1 VSLDFLFRT
10 DEFGALVR
18 AVASGD
24 RPLAVHG
31 VIEPAKAYVL
41 ACLARTAGRPVVFIR
56 AESAPLAP
64 VEQECRFF
72 TSRLAPDAGLATLP
86 PLADNPYFEVPPA
99 LDRASSRMKL
109 FRRLLATPPS
119 IIVTNLGGLLK
130 PVPVPEDL
138 AGLFLSLEVGA
149 EADHDLLLET
159 LARYGYAK
167 EDLIASPGEY
177 AWRGGIVDVF
187 SPWEINPFRVEFD
200 GSRVVSLREF
210 DISSQRSLK
219 KIERLTI
226 PGLREFPASPEFL
239 DRWVAAARKRAK
251 GAGRDLEAKI
261 AAVERGDFG
270 PSFAALALLLSDRF
284 APVTEYLRDPVFVVD
299 NPEAVDCEWGA
310 LVEELRGQYADLL
323 ADGVFALPPEEI
335 FPPRLLQRVRKEAV
349 RFEEL
354 GAPARK
360 KVFSFSFQPVPR
372 FDNKI
377 PFFLQ
382 YLKKLQAERD
392 LCSIYLSNTGT
403 RQRLATL
410 LRESDIPVLETESPL
425 AVPPRSEVAL
435 LLGALP
441 GGFSYPKEKL
451 DFFAEK
457 DIFTEEKVIV
467 NRASRRPFFSQ
478 FQDLQAGDYV
488 VHADYGIGIFRG
500 LQRLEV
506 EGKGREFI
514 ELHYRDG
521 DKLLVPVEDLNL
533 VQKFSKAGPGLAT
546 APGGAGEAGR
556 TGTGKLGPELPAL
569 DKLGANTWEKTRTRA
584 KRAVEAVAKEL
595 VELYARRRAMKGHPF
610 SPGGE
615 WEEDFGKTFEYEET
629 EDQRRS
635 FREIRDDME
644 AERSMDRLL
653 CGDVGYGKTEVA
665 MRAAFKAVMDG
676 KQAVILCPT
685 TVLASQHLKTFRDRM
700 VLFPVRV
707 EALTRLQSARQQK
720 AVVADCRKGFVDI
733 LIGTHRL
740 LSKDVGFKDLGLL
753 VIDEEQRFGVG
764 HKERIKQFKATIDV
778 LTLTATPIPRTL
790 NMSLSGLRDIS
801 LIETPPR
808 DRLAV
813 HTVVTP
819 FNAKLIASAVRQEI
833 GRGGQ
838 VYFIHNRIEDIDK
851 VAELITKLVPQARV
865 VAIHGRMGGATLEKR
880 MLDFVDRKYDVLVS
894 TTIVENGID
903 IPLVNTLI
911 VDRAD
916 LYGLAQLYQLR
927 GRVGRSSRQAYAY
940 FLVPPYLELTPL
952 ARERLKALKEFSELG
967 SGFRLAARD
976 LEIRGAGNL
985 LGHRQHGTMEA
996 VGFEYYMQLLD
1007 QAVRELKGEPVE
1019 EENPEIHLKVDIRV
1033 PEAYLPQVN
1042 LRLNL
1047 YKRLA
1052 SIEDLAEIDRIR
1064 EEVRDRFG
1072 PLPDPIENLLR
1083 YGALKH
1089 LAKRLRIRSI
1099 DRSEH
1104 RVVFRFRPQTPVDG
1118 SRVTSLLR
1126 RYAGSL
1132 SPEGVM
1138 SLAFRGTTERALLD
1152 ETVGVL
1158 MELSN

>member
-1 VSLDFLFRT
+1 VSLDFLLRT
-10 DEFGALVR
+10 GEFKALAA
-18 AVASGD
+18 AVALPD
-24 RPLAVHG
+24 RPLSVHG
-31 VIEPAKAYVL
+31 AIEPAKPYVL
-41 ACLARTAGRPVVFIR
+41 ACLAKTVGRPIVFVR
-56 AESAPLAP
+56 PESAPLAP
-64 VEQECRFF
+64 LEHDCRFF
-72 TSRLAPDAGLATLP
+72 LSRLAPELAVATLA
-86 PLADNPYFEVPPA
+86 PLSENPYFEVPPA
-99 LDRASSRMKL
+99 LDAVSSRMKL
-109 FRRLLATPPS
+109 FRRLLGSPPAV
-119 IIVTNLGGLLK
+119 IVTSLGGLLK
-130 PVPVPEDL
+130 PVPAPADL
-138 AGLFLSLEVGA
+138 DRLFVTLETGG
-149 EADHDLLLET
+149 EADHDALLET
-159 LARYGYAK
+159 LARFGYAK

-187 SPWEINPFRVEFD
+187 SPWEANPFRIEFD
-200 GSRVVSLREF
+200 GSRIASLREF

-219 KIERLTI
+219 RLERLTV
-226 PGLREFPASPEFL
+226 PGLREFPATPDFL
-239 DRWVAAARKRAK
+239 DGWKAAARRRSK
-251 GAGRDLEAKI
+251 GVGRDLEARI

-270 PSFAALALLLSDRF
+270 PSFSAQALILGGHFVPLADH
-284 APVTEYLRDPVFVVD
+284 LRDPVFVLD
-299 NPEAVDCEWGA
+299 NPEALDCEWDA
-310 LVEELRGQYADLL
+310 HLDELRDQYADLL
-323 ADGVFALPPEEI
+323 TQGVFAVPPDEV

-354 GAPARK
+354 GAPAPRK
-360 KVFSFSFQPVPR
+360 RSPSFSLAFQPVPR
-372 FDNKI
+372 FENRI

-382 YLKKLQAERD
+382 YLKKLQAESD
-392 LCSIYLSNTGT
+392 LASIFLSNAAT

-410 LRESDIPVLETESPL
+410 LHESDIPVLETDSPF
-425 AVPPRSEVAL
+425 AVPPRNEAVL
-435 LLGALP
+435 LVGALP

-451 DFFAEK
+451 HLFAEK

-467 NRASRRPFFSQ
+467 SRATRRPFFSQ
-478 FQDLQAGDYV
+478 FQDLRAGDYV
-488 VHADYGIGIFRG
+488 VHTDYGIGVFQG
-500 LQRLEV
+500 LRRVEV
-506 EGKGREFI
+506 EGRGREFI
-514 ELHYRDG
+514 ELRYRDG

-533 VQKFSKAGPGLAT
+533 VQKFAKA
-546 APGGAGEAGR
+546 
-556 TGTGKLGPELPAL
+556 GPELPPL
-569 DKLGANTWEKTRTRA
+569 DKLGTNTWEKTRTRA

-595 VELYARRRAMKGHPF
+595 VELYAKRKAVKGHAF
-610 SPGGE
+610 ASGGE
-615 WEEDFGKTFEYEET
+615 WDEEFGQTFEYEET
-629 EDQRRS
+629 DDQIRS
-635 FREIRDDME
+635 IREIRTDME
-644 AERSMDRLL
+644 SETSMDRLL

-676 KQAVILCPT
+676 KQVAVLCPT
-685 TVLASQHLKTFRDRM
+685 TVLASQHLKTFRARM
-700 VLFPVRV
+700 ALFPVRI
-707 EALTRLQSARQQK
+707 EALTRLESPREQK
-720 AVVADCRKGFVDI
+720 AVVEDCRKGLVDI
-733 LIGTHRL
+733 LVGTHRL

-753 VIDEEQRFGVG
+753 VVDEEQRFGVS
-764 HKERIKQFKATIDV
+764 HKEKIKQLKATIDV

-790 NMSLSGLRDIS
+790 NMSLSGLRNIS

-819 FNAKLIASAVRQEI
+819 FNAKLIGAAVRQEI

-838 VYFIHNRIEDIDK
+838 VYVIHNRIEDIDK
-851 VAELITKLVPQARV
+851 VAELVEKLVPQARV
-865 VAIHGRMGGATLEKR
+865 VTVHGQMTGAALEKH

-894 TTIVENGID
+894 TTIIENGID

-1007 QAVRELKGEPVE
+1007 QAIRGLKGEPAE
-1019 EENPEIHLKVDIRV
+1019 EENPEINLKVDIRV
-1033 PEAYLPQVN
+1033 PEDYLPQVN

-1052 SIEDLAEIDRIR
+1052 SVEDLGEIDRVR

-1072 PLPDPIENLLR
+1072 PPPETIENLLR

-1089 LAKRLRIRSI
+1089 LAKKLRLRSI
-1099 DRSEH
+1099 DRTEH
-1104 RVVFRFRPQTPVDG
+1104 RVVFKFRPETAVDW
-1118 SRVTSLLR
+1118 SRVTPLLKR
-1126 RYAGSL
+1126 CSGSL
-1132 SPEGVM
+1132 TPEGVM

-1158 MELSN
+1158 MELSK

>member
-1 VSLDFLFRT
+1 VSLDFLLRA
-10 DEFGALVR
+10 DEFKALAS
-18 AVASGD
+18 AVASPE
-24 RPLAVHG
+24 RPLSVRGA
-31 VIEPAKAYVL
+31 IEPAKPYLL

-64 VEQECRFF
+64 LERDCRFF
-72 TSRLAPDAGLATLP
+72 LSRLVPEAGLATLA
-86 PLADNPYFEVPPA
+86 PLSDNPYFEVPPS
-99 LDRASSRMKL
+99 LDAASSRMKL
-109 FRRLLATPPS
+109 FRRLLIAPPS
-119 IIVTNLGGLLK
+119 IVVTSLGGLLK
-130 PVPVPEDL
+130 PVPCPGDM
-138 AGLFLSLEVGA
+138 GRLFLTLEAGG
-149 EADHDLLLET
+149 EADHDALLET
-159 LARYGYAK
+159 LSRYGYAR

-187 SPWEINPFRVEFD
+187 SPWEANPFRVEFD
-200 GSRVVSLREF
+200 GSRLLSLREF
-210 DISSQRSLK
+210 DISTQRSLK
-219 KIERLTI
+219 RIERLTV
-226 PGLREFPASPEFL
+226 PGLREFPATPEFL
-239 DRWVAAARKRAK
+239 GPWTAAARKRAK
-251 GAGRDLEAKI
+251 GVSRDLESKT

-270 PSFAALALLLSDRF
+270 PSFSAHALLLGDRF
-284 APVTEYLRDPVFVVD
+284 VPVTDYLRDPVFVVD
-299 NPEAVDCEWGA
+299 NPEAVDAEWDA
-310 LVEELRGQYADLL
+310 HLEELRGQYADLIVE
-323 ADGVFALPPEEI
+323 GVFALPPDDI
-335 FPPRLLQRVRKEAV
+335 FSPRLLQRVRREAV
-349 RFEEL
+349 RLEGL
-354 GAPARK
+354 GAPPARK
-360 KVFSFSFQPVPR
+360 KAFSFSFQPVPR
-372 FDNKI
+372 FENRI

-382 YLKKLQAERD
+382 YLKKLQAESD
-392 LCSIYLSNTGT
+392 LCSIYLLNAGT

-410 LRESDIPVLETESPL
+410 LRESDIPVLETDSPF
-425 AVPPRSEVAL
+425 AVAPRSEVAL
-435 LLGALP
+435 LVGPLP

-451 DFFAEK
+451 DFFSEK

-467 NRASRRPFFSQ
+467 SRASHRPFFSQ
-478 FQDLQAGDYV
+478 FQDLRAGDYV
-488 VHADYGIGIFRG
+488 VHGDYGIGVFRG
-500 LQRLEV
+500 LRRVEV

-521 DKLLVPVEDLNL
+521 DKLLVPVEDLNF
-533 VQKFSKAGPGLAT
+533 VQKFS
-546 APGGAGEAGR
+546 R
-556 TGTGKLGPELPAL
+556 SGPETPPL
-569 DKLGANTWEKTRTRA
+569 DKLGTNTWEKTRTRA
-584 KRAVEAVAKEL
+584 RKAVEAVAKDL
-595 VELYARRRAMKGHPF
+595 VELYARRKAVKGHAF

-615 WEEDFGKTFEYEET
+615 WDEEFGKTFEYEET
-629 EDQRRS
+629 DDQLRS
-635 FREIRDDME
+635 IQEIRRDME
-644 AERSMDRLL
+644 AETSMDRLL

-665 MRAAFKAVMDG
+665 MRAAFNAVMDG
-676 KQAVILCPT
+676 KQVAVLCPT

-707 EALTRLQSARQQK
+707 EALTRLQNAREQK
-720 AVVADCRKGFVDI
+720 AVVEDCRRGFVDI

-764 HKERIKQFKATIDV
+764 HKEKIKQLKATIDV

-819 FNAKLIASAVRQEI
+819 FNAKLIAAAVRQEL

-838 VYFIHNRIEDIDK
+838 VYVIHNRIEDIDK
-851 VAELITKLVPQARV
+851 VAELVTKLAPQARV
-865 VAIHGRMGGATLEKR
+865 VAVHGRMSGPVLEKR
-880 MLDFVDRKYDVLVS
+880 MIDFVQRKYDVLVS

-927 GRVGRSSRQAYAY
+927 GRVGRSARQAYAY

-1007 QAVRELKGEPVE
+1007 QAIRGLKGEPLE
-1019 EENPEIHLKVDIRV
+1019 EENPEINLKVDIRV
-1033 PEAYLPQVN
+1033 PEDYLPQVN

-1052 SIEDLAEIDRIR
+1052 SVEDLGEIDRVR
-1064 EEVRDRFG
+1064 EEIADRFG
-1072 PLPDPIENLLR
+1072 PVPEPIESLLR
-1083 YGALKH
+1083 YSTIKH
-1089 LAKRLRIRSI
+1089 LARKLRVRSV
-1099 DRSEH
+1099 DRTEH
-1104 RVVFRFRPQTPVDG
+1104 RIVFRFRPDTPVDW
-1118 SRVTSLLR
+1118 SRVTPLLKR
-1126 RYAGSL
+1126 HSGSL
-1132 SPEGVM
+1132 SPDGVM

-1158 MELSN
+1158 MELTV

>member
-10 DEFGALVR
+10 DEFKAL
-18 AVASGD
+18 AAAAASPE
-24 RPLAVHG
+24 RPISVHG
-31 VIEPAKAYVL
+31 VIEPAKPCLL
-41 ACLARTAGRPVVFIR
+41 ACLAKTAGRTIVFVR
-56 AESAPLAP
+56 PESSPLAQA
-64 VEQECRFF
+64 EHDCRFYL
-72 TSRLAPDAGLATLP
+72 SRLAPDASLATLP
-86 PLADNPYFEVPPA
+86 PLSENPYFEVPPS
-99 LDRASSRMKL
+99 LDAASSRMRL
-109 FRRLLATPPS
+109 FRRLLGVPPAVV
-119 IIVTNLGGLLK
+119 VTSLGGLLK
-130 PVPVPEDL
+130 PVPAPADL
-138 AGLFLSLEVGA
+138 ARLFVTLEAGG
-149 EADHDLLLET
+149 EADRDALLEA
-159 LARYGYAK
+159 LSRFGYAK
-167 EDLIASPGEY
+167 EDLIASPGEF

-187 SPWEINPFRVEFD
+187 SPWEANPFRIEFD
-200 GSRVVSLREF
+200 GSRVASLREF
-210 DISSQRSLK
+210 DISNQRSLK
-219 KIERLTI
+219 RLERLTV
-226 PGLREFPASPEFL
+226 PGLREFPATPDFL
-239 DRWVAAARKRAK
+239 DAWKAAARKRFK
-251 GAGRDLEAKI
+251 GAVRDLEARL
-261 AAVERGDFG
+261 AAFERGDFG
-270 PSFAALALLLSDRF
+270 PSFSAQALLLADRF
-284 APVTEYLRDPVFVVD
+284 VPLTDYLRDPIFVVD
-299 NPEAVDCEWGA
+299 GPEAVDGEWDA
-310 LVEELRGQYADLL
+310 HVEELRGQCADLL
-323 ADGVFALPPEEI
+323 AEGASALPPELI
-335 FPPRLLQRVRKEAV
+335 FPPRLLQRVRREAV
-349 RFEEL
+349 RLEDL
-354 GAPARK
+354 GAPKSRK
-360 KVFSFSFQPVPR
+360 GSVSVSLPFQPVPR
-372 FDNKI
+372 FDNRI

-382 YLKKLQAERD
+382 YLKKLRSESD
-392 LCSIYLSNTGT
+392 LSFIFLSNAAT

-410 LRESDIPVLETESPL
+410 LRESDVPVIETDSHL

-435 LLGALP
+435 LVGGLP
-441 GGFSYPKEKL
+441 AGFSYPKEKL
-451 DFFAEK
+451 NFFAEK

-467 NRASRRPFFSQ
+467 SRASRRPFFSQ
-478 FQDLQAGDYV
+478 FQDLRAGDHV
-488 VHADYGIGIFRG
+488 VHADYGIGVFRG
-500 LQRLEV
+500 LQRVEV

-533 VQKFSKAGPGLAT
+533 VQKFAKA
-546 APGGAGEAGR
+546 
-556 TGTGKLGPELPAL
+556 GPELPPL
-569 DKLGANTWEKTRTRA
+569 DKLGTNTWEKTRTRA
-584 KRAVEAVAKEL
+584 KKAVEAVAKEL
-595 VELYARRRAMKGHPF
+595 VELYAKRKAVKGHAF
-610 SPGGE
+610 ASGGE
-615 WEEDFGKTFEYEET
+615 WDEEFGKTFEYEET
-629 EDQRRS
+629 DDQHRS
-635 FREIRDDME
+635 IREIRADME
-644 AERSMDRLL
+644 AETSMERLL

-676 KQAVILCPT
+676 KQVAVLCPT

-700 VLFPVRV
+700 VLFPVRI
-707 EALTRLQSARQQK
+707 EALTRLQTPREQK
-720 AVVADCRKGFVDI
+720 AVVEDCRRGFVDI

-753 VIDEEQRFGVG
+753 VVDEEQRFGVT

-790 NMSLSGLRDIS
+790 NLSLSGLRDIS

-819 FNAKLIASAVRQEI
+819 FNAKLIAAAVRQEL

-851 VAELITKLVPQARV
+851 VAELIVKLAPQARV
-865 VAIHGRMGGATLEKR
+865 VAVHGRMTGSALEKR
-880 MLDFVDRKYDVLVS
+880 MIEFVEHKHDVLVS

-903 IPLVNTLI
+903 IPLVNTLL

-927 GRVGRSSRQAYAY
+927 GRVGRSARQAYAY

-1007 QAVRELKGEPVE
+1007 QAIRSLKGEPVE
-1019 EENPEIHLKVDIRV
+1019 DENPEINLKVDIRV
-1033 PEAYLPQVN
+1033 PEDYLPQVN

-1052 SIEDLAEIDRIR
+1052 SIEDLGEIDRVRDEI
-1064 EEVRDRFG
+1064 RDRFG
-1072 PLPDPIENLLR
+1072 PPPDTIENLLR

-1099 DRSEH
+1099 DRTE
-1104 RVVFRFRPQTPVDG
+1104 RRIVFKFRPETPVDW
-1118 SRVTSLLR
+1118 SRVTPLLKR
-1126 RYAGSL
+1126 HSGSL

-1138 SLAFRGTTERALLD
+1138 SLAFRGTTERDLLD
-1152 ETVGVL
+1152 ETAGVL
-1158 MELSN
+1158 MELSK

>member
-1 VSLDFLFRT
+1 VSLDFLLRT
-10 DEFGALVR
+10 PEFGDLSR
-18 AVASGD
+18 AVASPD

-41 ACLARTAGRPVVFIR
+41 ACLAKTAGRPIVFVR
-56 AESAPLAP
+56 AESAPLAQA
-64 VEQECRFF
+64 EQDCRFF
-72 TSRLAPDAGLATLP
+72 LSRLAPDARLATLA
-86 PLADNPYFEVPPA
+86 PLSDNPYFEVPPA
-99 LDRASSRMKL
+99 LDAVSSRMKL
-109 FRRLLATPPS
+109 FRRLLGAPPA
-119 IIVTNLGGLLK
+119 IIVTSLGGLLK
-130 PVPVPEDL
+130 PVPAPADMSR
-138 AGLFLSLEVGA
+138 LFLALEVGG
-149 EADHDLLLET
+149 EADHDDLLET
-159 LARYGYAK
+159 LARYGYAR
-167 EDLIASPGEY
+167 EDLIASPGEF

-187 SPWEINPFRVEFD
+187 SPWETNPFRIELD
-200 GSRVVSLREF
+200 GSRVASLREF
-210 DISSQRSLK
+210 DISNQRSLK
-219 KIERLTI
+219 RIERLTV
-226 PGLREFPASPEFL
+226 PGLREFPATPEFL
-239 DRWVAAARKRAK
+239 DLWKAAARKRSR
-251 GAGRDLEAKI
+251 GAGRDLDAKI
-261 AAVERGDFG
+261 AAFERGDFG
-270 PSFAALALLLSDRF
+270 PSFAALALLLADRF
-284 APVTEYLRDPVFVVD
+284 VPLTDYLDDPIFIVD
-299 NPEAVDCEWGA
+299 NPEAVDCEWDDHIK
-310 LVEELRGQYADLL
+310 ELRDQYADLL
-323 ADGVFALPPEEI
+323 ADGAFALDPDAV
-335 FPPRLLQRVRKEAV
+335 FPARLLQRVRKEAV

-360 KVFSFSFQPVPR
+360 TIFALPFQPVPR

-382 YLKKLQAERD
+382 YLKKLQAESD
-392 LCSIYLSNTGT
+392 LCSIHLLNAGT

-410 LRESDIPVLETESPL
+410 LRENDIPVLEADSPF

-451 DFFAEK
+451 DFFSEK

-467 NRASRRPFFSQ
+467 SRASRRPFFSQ

-488 VHADYGIGIFRG
+488 VHGDYGIGVFRG
-500 LQRLEV
+500 LQRVEV
-506 EGKGREFI
+506 EGQGREFI

-521 DKLLVPVEDLNL
+521 DKLLVPVENLNL
-533 VQKFSKAGPGLAT
+533 VQKFSKAGP
-546 APGGAGEAGR
+546 
-556 TGTGKLGPELPAL
+556 ELPPL
-569 DKLGANTWEKTRTRA
+569 DKLGTNTWEKTRTRA

-595 VELYARRRAMKGHPF
+595 VELYAKRRAVKGHAF
-610 SPGGE
+610 SAGGE
-615 WEEDFGKTFEYEET
+615 WDDEFGKTFEYEET
-629 EDQRRS
+629 DDQLRS
-635 FREIRDDME
+635 IREIGADME
-644 AERSMDRLL
+644 RETSMDRLL

-676 KQAVILCPT
+676 KQAAVLCPT

-707 EALTRLQSARQQK
+707 EALTRLQTPREQK
-720 AVVADCRKGFVDI
+720 AVVEDCRKGFVDI

-753 VIDEEQRFGVG
+753 IIDEEQRFGVG
-764 HKERIKQFKATIDV
+764 HKEKIKQLKSTIDV

-819 FNAKLIASAVRQEI
+819 FNAKLIAAAVRQEL

-851 VAELITKLVPQARV
+851 VAELVVKLVPPARV
-865 VAIHGRMGGATLEKR
+865 VAIHGQMTGPVLEKR
-880 MLDFVDRKYDVLVS
+880 MIDFVERRHDVLVS
-894 TTIVENGID
+894 TTIIENGID

-927 GRVGRSSRQAYAY
+927 GRVGRSARQAYAY
-940 FLVPPYLELTPL
+940 FLVPPYIELTPL

-1007 QAVRELKGEPVE
+1007 QAIRGLKGEVIE
-1019 EENPEIHLKVDIRV
+1019 EENPEINLKVDIRV
-1033 PEAYLPQVN
+1033 PEDYLPQVN

-1052 SIEDLAEIDRIR
+1052 SVEDLEEIDRIR
-1064 EEVRDRFG
+1064 EEIADRFG
-1072 PLPDPIENLLR
+1072 PVPAPIENLLR
-1083 YGALKH
+1083 YGALKC
-1089 LAKRLRIRSI
+1089 LATKLRLRSI
-1099 DRSEH
+1099 DRTEH
-1104 RVVFRFRPQTPVDG
+1104 RVAFKFRPETPVDW
-1118 SRVTSLLR
+1118 SRVTPLLKR
-1126 RYAGSL
+1126 RSGSL
-1132 SPEGVM
+1132 SPEGVL
-1138 SLAFRGTTERALLD
+1138 SLVLRGATEKELLD

>member
-10 DEFGALVR
+10 DEFRDLVH
-18 AVASGD
+18 AVAAGD

-31 VIEPAKAYVL
+31 VIEPAKPYLL

-72 TSRLAPDAGLATLP
+72 LSRLAPDAGLATLP
-86 PLADNPYFEVPPA
+86 PLAENLYFEVPPA
-99 LDRASSRMKL
+99 LDAASSRMKL
-109 FRRLLATPPS
+109 FRRLLAAPPS
-119 IIVTNLGGLLK
+119 IVITNLGGLLK
-130 PVPVPEDL
+130 PVPAPEEM
-138 AGLFLSLEVGA
+138 GRLFLTLEVGG

-159 LARYGYAK
+159 LARYGYTK

-187 SPWEINPFRVEFD
+187 SPWEVNPFRAELD

-226 PGLREFPASPEFL
+226 PGLREFPAVPEFL
-239 DRWVAAARKRAK
+239 ERWTAAARKRSK

-261 AAVERGDFG
+261 AAFGRGDFG
-270 PSFAALALLLSDRF
+270 PSFSALALLLGDRF
-284 APVTEYLRDPVFVVD
+284 VPVADYLRDPLFVVD
-299 NPEAVDCEWGA
+299 NPEAVDKEWEE
-310 LVEELRGQYADLL
+310 LFKELRGQYADLL
-323 ADGVFALPPEEI
+323 ADGVFSLPPDEI
-335 FPPRLLQRVRKEAV
+335 FPPRLLQRIRKEAV
-349 RFEEL
+349 RLEEF

-360 KVFSFSFQPVPR
+360 KAFSFSFQPVPR

-392 LCSIYLSNTGT
+392 LCYIYLSNTGT

-410 LRESDIPVLETESPL
+410 LRETEIPVLETESPL
-425 AVPPRSEVAL
+425 VVPPRSEVAL
-435 LLGALP
+435 LLGHLA

-451 DFFAEK
+451 NFFAER

-467 NRASRRPFFSQ
+467 SRASRRPFFSQ

-488 VHADYGIGIFRG
+488 VHTDYGIGVFRG
-500 LQRLEV
+500 LQRLDV
-506 EGKGREFI
+506 EGQGREFI

-533 VQKFSKAGPGLAT
+533 VQKFSKAGP
-546 APGGAGEAGR
+546 
-556 TGTGKLGPELPAL
+556 ELPSL

-584 KRAVEAVAKEL
+584 KKAIEAVAREL
-595 VELYARRRAMKGHPF
+595 VELYARRRAMKGHSF
-610 SPGGE
+610 SSGGE
-615 WEEDFGKTFEYEET
+615 WEEEFARTFEYEET
-629 EDQRRS
+629 EDQLRS
-635 FREIRDDME
+635 IREIRNDME
-644 AERSMDRLL
+644 AESSMDRLL

-665 MRAAFKAVMDG
+665 IRAALKAVMDG
-676 KQAVILCPT
+676 KQAAVLCPT

-707 EALTRLQSARQQK
+707 EALTRLQNARKQK
-720 AVVADCRKGFVDI
+720 VIVEECRKGFIDI

-740 LSKDVGFKDLGLL
+740 LSKDVGFRDLGLL
-753 VIDEEQRFGVG
+753 IIDEEQRFGVG
-764 HKERIKQFKATIDV
+764 HKEKIKQLKASIDV

-808 DRLAV
+808 DRLSV

-851 VAELITKLVPQARV
+851 VAELVVKLVPQARV
-865 VAIHGRMGGATLEKR
+865 VTIHGRMTGPVLEKR
-880 MLDFVDRKYDVLVS
+880 MVDFVERKYDVLVS
-894 TTIVENGID
+894 TTIIENGID

-952 ARERLKALKEFSELG
+952 AKERLKALKEFSELG

-1007 QAVRELKGEPVE
+1007 QAIRGLKGEPAE

-1033 PEAYLPQVN
+1033 PEDYLPQVN

-1052 SIEDLAEIDRIR
+1052 SIEDLREIERIR

-1072 PLPDPIENLLR
+1072 PIPDSIENLLR

-1104 RVVFRFRPQTPVDG
+1104 RVVFRFRPETPVDW
-1118 SRVTSLLR
+1118 SKVTPLLKR
-1126 RYAGSL
+1126 HSGSL
-1132 SPEGVM
+1132 SPEGIM
-1138 SLAFRGTTERALLD
+1138 SLAWRGASERALLD
-1152 ETVGVL
+1152 ETVGIL

>member
-10 DEFGALVR
+10 DEFKALVR
-18 AVASGD
+18 AVASGE
-24 RPLAVHG
+24 RPLSVHG

-41 ACLARTAGRPVVFIR
+41 ACLARASGRTVVFIR
-56 AESAPLAP
+56 AESAPLAT

-72 TSRLAPDAGLATLP
+72 LSWLAPGAGLASLP
-86 PLADNPYFEVPPA
+86 PLSDNPYFEVPPS
-99 LDRASSRMKL
+99 LDAVSARMKL
-109 FRRLLATPPS
+109 FRGLPGAPPS
-119 IIVTNLGGLLK
+119 VVVTNLGGLLK
-130 PVPVPEDL
+130 PVPAPGDM
-138 AGLFLSLEVGA
+138 ARLFLTLEAGA
-149 EADHDLLLET
+149 EADRDSVLET
-159 LARYGYAK
+159 LAGFGYAR

-187 SPWEINPFRVEFD
+187 SPWEADPFRIEFD
-200 GSRVVSLREF
+200 GTRVASLREF

-219 KIERLTI
+219 KIERLTV
-226 PGLREFPASPEFL
+226 PGLREFPATAEFL
-239 DRWVAAARKRAK
+239 GAWTAAARKRAR
-251 GAGRDLEAKI
+251 GARRDLEAKI
-261 AAVERGDFG
+261 EALGRGDFG
-270 PSFAALALLLSDRF
+270 PSFSALALSLEGRF
-284 APVTEYLRDPVFVVD
+284 VPVTDYLAEPLFVVD
-299 NPEAVDCEWGA
+299 APEAVDGEWDE
-310 LVEELRGQYADLL
+310 LVGELRGQYAGLL
-323 ADGVFALPPEEI
+323 ADGVFALAPEEI
-335 FPPRLLQRVRKEAV
+335 FPARLLQRIRREAV

-354 GAPARK
+354 GVPARK
-360 KVFSFSFQPVPR
+360 KAYSFSFQPVPR
-372 FDNKI
+372 FDNRI
-377 PFFLQ
+377 PYFLQ
-382 YLKKLQAERD
+382 YVKKLQAERD
-392 LCSIYLSNTGT
+392 LCYIYLANTGT
-403 RQRLATL
+403 RQRLASL
-410 LRESDIPVLETESPL
+410 LRESDIPVLEPDSPL

-435 LLGALP
+435 LIGALP
-441 GGFSYPKEKL
+441 GGFGYPKEKL

-467 NRASRRPFFSQ
+467 SRASRRPFFSQ
-478 FQDLQAGDYV
+478 FQDLGAGDHV
-488 VHADYGIGIFRG
+488 VHADYGIGVFRG
-500 LQRLEV
+500 LRRVEV

-533 VQKFSKAGPGLAT
+533 VQKFSKAGPE
-546 APGGAGEAGR
+546 P
-556 TGTGKLGPELPAL
+556 PPL
-569 DKLGANTWEKTRTRA
+569 DKLGTGSWEKTRARA
-584 KRAVEAVAKEL
+584 RKAVEAVAKEL
-595 VELYARRRAMKGHPF
+595 VELYARRKALKGHAF
-610 SPGGE
+610 SSGGE
-615 WEEDFGKTFEYEET
+615 WEEEFGKTFEYEET
-629 EDQRRS
+629 EDQLRS
-635 FREIRDDME
+635 IREIRKDME
-644 AERSMDRLL
+644 EETSMDRLL

-676 KQAVILCPT
+676 KQAAVLCPT
-685 TVLASQHLKTFRDRM
+685 TVLASQHLKTFRHRM
-700 VLFPVRV
+700 VLFPARI
-707 EALTRLQSARQQK
+707 EALTRLQSPREQRAI
-720 AVVADCRKGFVDI
+720 VEDCRKGFVDI

-753 VIDEEQRFGVG
+753 IVDEEQRFGVG
-764 HKERIKQFKATIDV
+764 HKEKIKQFKATIDV

-851 VAELITKLVPQARV
+851 VADLVVKLVPQARV
-865 VAIHGRMGGATLEKR
+865 VAVHGQMTGSVLEKR

-894 TTIVENGID
+894 TTIIENGID

-1007 QAVRELKGEPVE
+1007 QAIRGLKGEPVE
-1019 EENPEIHLKVDIRV
+1019 EENPEIHMKADIRV
-1033 PEAYLPQVN
+1033 PEDYLPQVN

-1052 SIEDLAEIDRIR
+1052 SIEDLGEIDRIR

-1072 PLPDPIENLLR
+1072 PVPDTIENLLR

-1089 LAKRLRIRSI
+1089 LARKLRVGSI
-1099 DRSEH
+1099 DRNER
-1104 RVVFRFRPQTPVDG
+1104 RVVFRFRPQTPVDW
-1118 SRVTSLLR
+1118 SRVTPILKRHS
-1126 RYAGSL
+1126 GSL

-1138 SLAFRGTTERALLD
+1138 SLALRGTGESALLD
-1152 ETVGVL
+1152 ETIGIL
-1158 MELSN
+1158 MELSD

>member
-1 VSLDFLFRT
+1 MSLDFLFRT

-24 RPLAVHG
+24 RPLSVRG

-72 TSRLAPDAGLATLP
+72 LSRLAPGAGLAGLP

-99 LDRASSRMKL
+99 LDTASSRMKL

-119 IIVTNLGGLLK
+119 VIVTSLGGLLK
-130 PVPVPEDL
+130 PVPAPEDL

-159 LARYGYAK
+159 FARYGYTK

-187 SPWEINPFRVEFD
+187 SPWEINPFRIEFD

-239 DRWVAAARKRAK
+239 DRWAAAARKRAK

-270 PSFAALALLLSDRF
+270 PSFAALALLLGDRF
-284 APVTEYLRDPVFVVD
+284 VPVTDYLRDPVFVVD
-299 NPEAVDCEWGA
+299 DPEAVDCEWGA

-382 YLKKLQAERD
+382 YLKKLQSERD
-392 LCSIYLSNTGT
+392 LCYIYLSNTGT

-410 LRESDIPVLETESPL
+410 LRESEIPVLETESPL

-451 DFFAEK
+451 NFFAEK

-488 VHADYGIGIFRG
+488 VHTDYGIGVFRG

-514 ELHYRDG
+514 ELHFRDG

-533 VQKFSKAGPGLAT
+533 VQKFSKAGP
-546 APGGAGEAGR
+546 
-556 TGTGKLGPELPAL
+556 ELPPL
-569 DKLGANTWEKTRTRA
+569 DKLGTNTWEKTRTRA
-584 KRAVEAVAKEL
+584 KKAVEAVAKEL

-615 WEEDFGKTFEYEET
+615 WEEEFGKTFEYEET

-635 FREIRDDME
+635 IREISNDME

-685 TVLASQHLKTFRDRM
+685 TVLASQHVKTFRDRM

-707 EALTRLQSARQQK
+707 EALTRLQSAREQK
-720 AVVADCRKGFVDI
+720 TVVEDCRKGFVDI

-851 VAELITKLVPQARV
+851 VTELVTMLVPQARV
-865 VAIHGRMGGATLEKR
+865 VAIHGRMGGAALEKR

-916 LYGLAQLYQLR
+916 LY
-927 GRVGRSSRQAYAY
+927 
-940 FLVPPYLELTPL
+940 
-952 ARERLKALKEFSELG
+952 
-967 SGFRLAARD
+967 
-976 LEIRGAGNL
+976 
-985 LGHRQHGTMEA
+985 
-996 VGFEYYMQLLD
+996 
-1007 QAVRELKGEPVE
+1007 
-1019 EENPEIHLKVDIRV
+1019 
-1033 PEAYLPQVN
+1033 
-1042 LRLNL
+1042 
-1047 YKRLA
+1047 
-1052 SIEDLAEIDRIR
+1052 
-1064 EEVRDRFG
+1064 
-1072 PLPDPIENLLR
+1072 
-1083 YGALKH
+1083 
-1089 LAKRLRIRSI
+1089 
-1099 DRSEH
+1099 
-1104 RVVFRFRPQTPVDG
+1104 
-1118 SRVTSLLR
+1118 
-1126 RYAGSL
+1126 
-1132 SPEGVM
+1132 
-1138 SLAFRGTTERALLD
+1138 
-1152 ETVGVL
+1152 
-1158 MELSN
+1158 